1 MNLIPPINIRSTAGA
16 IASTISSTRS
26 RWSMPPTTA
35 PATTPTMMTTSVTPI
50 GPNQGLVESLSFN
63 KSTAGG
69 EIKMQRGYII
79 NCIQLYMPRIVSRII
94 TSSAS
99 TSAPASM
106 LHPIIARA
114 EIAPALWR
122 TPKIRQWCNLTKYQS
137 QQILVTHL
145 LFEPGPYDRDS
156 IARASS
162 QLGSS
167 WFDSI
172 ISSTSSFTKFRFL
185 SLKKDVAK
193 PRLPMRPVRPM
204 RCTYSSTSDGRSKLM
219 TCLTLGMSR
228 PRAATYIWWDMLANF
243 SEVAGFSLISKG
255 RYLCQILTA
264 VATSMGLLPH
274 LNRLKASSLSFCVRS
289 PWIEVTGKPSR

>member
-1 MNLIPPINIRSTAGA
+1 MQIRSLEGHILYYLCKNAKETDFHQRESAKTAFLLGSE
-16 IASTISSTRS
+16 STKSNSYNEAVPSLPPSSVLRHTSWICIISHH
-26 RWSMPPTTA
+26 
-35 PATTPTMMTTSVTPI
+35 I
-50 GPNQGLVESLSFN
+50 F
-63 KSTAGG
+63 
-69 EIKMQRGYII
+69 
-79 NCIQLYMPRIVSRII
+79 
-94 TSSAS
+94 
-99 TSAPASM
+99 
-106 LHPIIARA
+106 
-114 EIAPALWR
+114 
-122 TPKIRQWCNLTKYQS
+122 
-137 QQILVTHL
+137 VTHL